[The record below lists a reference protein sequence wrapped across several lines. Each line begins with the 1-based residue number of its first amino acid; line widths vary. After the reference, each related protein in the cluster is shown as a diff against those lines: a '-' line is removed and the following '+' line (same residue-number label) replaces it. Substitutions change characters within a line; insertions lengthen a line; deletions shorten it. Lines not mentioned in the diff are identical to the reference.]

1 MDTRIFKELEG
12 ESLRQAL
19 ADQAFATEKTQ
30 VERVLTSKQKTEY
43 AARQG
48 VLAERKTE
56 IEDAVKAFVDPLKE
70 EMKDIDEER
79 KIIARTTKKGY
90 TVTTEQVY
98 WLQDFDAKQMVAY
111 DGAGELVKSR
121 RMKHDERQMAIGSGD
136 NGNMSK
142 VS

>member
-19 ADQAFATEKTQ
+19 ADQAFATEETE
-30 VERVLTSKQKTEY
+30 VERVLTTQQKTEY
-43 AARQG
+43 AAKQSAM
-48 VLAERKTE
+48 AERKTE
-56 IEDAVKAFVDPLKE
+56 IEDEVKTFVDPLKE
-70 EMKDIDEER
+70 EMKEIDEER
-79 KIIARTTKKGY
+79 KRIARITKKGY

-98 WLQDFDAKQMVAY
+98 WLQDFESKQMLAY

-121 RMKHDERQMAIGSGD
+121 RMKQSERQLGLSSGD
-136 NGNMSK
+136 TGMSK